1 MLIIWKNF
9 GDAQAWIATPIWF
22 SHQVIAS
29 DINQHKPSVHNT
41 IYSWRIADWSFWKI
55 FWASTGCLI
64 PCEHRAIKFFL
75 TEISQPTGN
84 FWCTSPTNARNGSY
98 RFVAYPSTV
107 KNLIRDMI
115 LKTMVLFCFR
125 FLGKNFIMPIMLPQA
140 RTPATA
146 PFELMR
152 KKIFIQIKFMVFVM
166 QMVNY
171 LENVALLLLLCIK
184 ISLINNLFSIIFI
197 LKIQKTVT
205 RCTVF

>member
-1 MLIIWKNF
+1 MKLLTTDRSNNPNKYQLPPLKWF
-9 GDAQAWIATPIWF
+9 QATSIDRTLEIGF
-22 SHQVIAS
+22 TNSAS
-29 DINQHKPSVHNT
+29 IHIV
-41 IYSWRIADWSFWKI
+41 F
-55 FWASTGCLI
+55 
-64 PCEHRAIKFFL
+64 PCDHWAIKFFL
-75 TEISQPTGN
+75 TEISQPTRN

-125 FLGKNFIMPIMLPQA
+125 FVGKNFIMPIMLPQA